1 MLRVLVVSKIGPH
14 TTGTMLLRE
23 MVRNLPNHVQ
33 DVMHDV
39 DGMLAQVGEGRN
51 MSFRYHHNV
60 HGPIRSSVMQCQDF
74 VAGGYD
80 VVVRAIRTP
89 FIDEWE
95 ARRSEIE
102 EQRSDLQSYMI
113 SKVSAGQSHEVLPGA
128 GQSSGAITET
138 KPAAQI
144 VSDIMAEAEA
154 ALGSF

>member
-1 MLRVLVVSKIGPH
+1 MGTRFLASDESPITAGHKQAI
-14 TTGTMLLRE
+14 TGAAA
-23 MVRNLPNHVQ
+23 
-33 DVMHDV
+33 HD
-39 DGMLAQVGEGRN
+39 A
-51 MSFRYHHNV
+51 V
-60 HGPIRSSVMQCQDF
+60 HFTALNDIFPQW

-80 VVVRAIRTP
+80 VVVRAIRTPFVVVRAIRTP